1 MDSLDNSVR
10 TVLKKPKCIVEIKF
24 LKKKCFFFDV
34 GTPAYAMATTLRKRM
49 IIIFQPVLFL
59 NQINFRLTC

>member
-24 LKKKCFFFDV
+24 LKKKCFFLSCWD
-34 GTPAYAMATTLRKRM
+34 
-49 IIIFQPVLFL
+49 
-59 NQINFRLTC
+59 TCICHGHNVEKENDHHFPTCFVFKSNKC